1 MLRGL
6 PRVAALRCGRCS
18 RWAGERA
25 ERLRERESCRRAP
38 AACTFMLPL
47 AIDFFF
53 FAGCASPS
61 QLSLQLAFPLAIA
74 PLASSRSLSLPL
86 SLFSQ
91 RRRSSAGT
99 RLPAAPVPAAQCP
112 RRRAGAGAGA
122 EGRAGSCPSATCQ
135 ERRRL
140 TSALEQ
146 FIGTQKRRGKGS
158 CFGISFQHLLCSSHS
173 QRVWH
178 YSGSV
183 GNIFFFLFPLPHPS
197 RKRMNSEIV
206 SLTH

>member
-1 MLRGL
+1 MPVRVNFPWNL
-6 PRVAALRCGRCS
+6 PFLS
-18 RWAGERA
+18 R
-25 ERLRERESCRRAP
+25 
-38 AACTFMLPL
+38 
-47 AIDFFF
+47 
-53 FAGCASPS
+53 SPRS
-61 QLSLQLAFPLAIA
+61 PPRFLSP
-74 PLASSRSLSLPL
+74 SLSLSFRRDDSP
-86 SLFSQ
+86 Q
-91 RRRSSAGT
+91 RGRASRPEPRCPPPNA
-99 RLPAAPVPAAQCP
+99 RAA
-112 RRRAGAGAGA
+112 AGAGAGA

-183 GNIFFFLFPLPHPS
+183 GNIYFFSFLPPPPLPQTDEQRNREPH
-197 RKRMNSEIV
+197 
-206 SLTH
+206 SLAASCDDSSF